1 VSFAIGR
8 SALKAEPEK
17 KMIRQGTKK
26 MKTMDLLL
34 NRYILSPSAYE
45 KSEEKEGSTKHG
57 RCLIRL
63 GKLV

>member
-34 NRYILSPSAYE
+34 DRYILSPFANERS
-45 KSEEKEGSTKHG
+45 KEKEGLTNHG
-57 RCLIRL
+57 RCMIRF
-63 GKLV
+63 GK